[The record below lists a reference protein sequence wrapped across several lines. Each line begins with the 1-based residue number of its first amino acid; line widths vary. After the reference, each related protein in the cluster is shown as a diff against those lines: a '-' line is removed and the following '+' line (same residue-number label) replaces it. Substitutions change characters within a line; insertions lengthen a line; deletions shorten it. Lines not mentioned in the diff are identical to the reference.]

1 MSKVKHLRPSIRPWN
16 RVKTEIVAEYRV
28 FEIERHA
35 IVDGDGK
42 PRMDVNTFR
51 FPDWCNVIAITPE
64 QELVLVWQYRFGTG
78 TMSLELPG
86 GCVDPG
92 EEPLVAAGR
101 ELAEEAGYALGPA
114 GLTHLTT
121 FEANPAMQA
130 NLCHTYVA
138 EGARPTAS
146 QHFDDL
152 EELEVCLV
160 ALDDLPALLDEGIV
174 RHGLIVAALETFLRR
189 RSGQKNA

>member
-101 ELAEEAGYALGPA
+101 ELAEEAGYALGPT

-121 FEANPAMQA
+121 FVHDDADVR
-130 NLCHTYVA
+130 TK
-138 EGARPTAS
+138 GARQRGTC
-146 QHFDDL
+146 
-152 EELEVCLV
+152 ELRVPPSSPPRRRLRGFPSV
-160 ALDDLPALLDEGIV
+160 LWRFALGGLLRPYPPFVG
-174 RHGLIVAALETFLRR
+174 RWFVAAVVGCGALR
-189 RSGQKNA
+189 GG